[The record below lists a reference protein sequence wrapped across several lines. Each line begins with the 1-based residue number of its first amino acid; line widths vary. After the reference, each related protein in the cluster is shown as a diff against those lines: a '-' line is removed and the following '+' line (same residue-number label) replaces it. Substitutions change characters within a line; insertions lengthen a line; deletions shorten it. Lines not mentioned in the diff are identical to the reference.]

1 MSCLFYVEDKWPEM
15 FSALQHELS
24 STGEPIAALLRRAL
38 AQYGI
43 PMVPTIGTARTRLN
57 SDPLVIPIVL
67 DRKNTATLAKYAADM
82 DISVADVA
90 RGALCRLLGV
100 NPATTNTNKRS
111 RPSQVRAKKDAAA
124 KNVDK
129 RPPKLK
135 AAVPPPKPA
144 RCVPLPA
151 GNSRWP
157 GGVVK

>member
-43 PMVPTIGTARTRLN
+43 PMVPAIGTARTRLN
-57 SDPLVIPIVL
+57 SDPSVIPIVL

-82 DISVADVA
+82 DISVADIA
-90 RGALCRLLGV
+90 RGALCKLLGV

-111 RPSQVRAKKDAAA
+111 RPSQMLIR
-124 KNVDK
+124 
-129 RPPKLK
+129 K
-135 AAVPPPKPA
+135 AAVAKYGGPLYPKRKAPPPPKPA